1 MTDPVAEAAA
11 KIEAEQKTAEPTI
24 LERLEEGVHD
34 LAEKVEHLMHPD
46 APAVAQPGE
55 AGVAAGVVATP
66 AGSDASAATA
76 DAAPSSTE
84 PAPNA
89 APAAEEQPAMPPSA
103 PPASTPTGTAN
114 SVASSAASAIKGH
127 IAAVKHHLSIR
138 GFEQSVVAD
147 IHTELDAIEK
157 WL

>member
-11 KIEAEQKTAEPTI
+11 KIEAEQNTAEPSI

-34 LAEKVEHLMHPD
+34 LAEKVEHLIHPD
-46 APAVAQPGE
+46 A
-55 AGVAAGVVATP
+55 
-66 AGSDASAATA
+66 
-76 DAAPSSTE
+76 APISTE
-84 PAPNA
+84 PVPNA
-89 APAAEEQPAMPPSA
+89 APAAAEQPATPPSA
-103 PPASTPTGTAN
+103 PPASTPTGTAS

-127 IAAVKHHLSIR
+127 IAAVKHHLTIR

>member
-1 MTDPVAEAAA
+1 MTDPVAEAAE

-34 LAEKVEHLMHPD
+34 LAEKVEHLIHPD
-46 APAVAQPGE
+46 A
-55 AGVAAGVVATP
+55 
-66 AGSDASAATA
+66 
-76 DAAPSSTE
+76 APISTE
-84 PAPNA
+84 PVPNA
-89 APAAEEQPAMPPSA
+89 APTEPAGAATPAVGDAPNAVPAAAEQPVTQPSA
-103 PPASTPTGTAN
+103 PPASTPTGTAS

-127 IAAVKHHLSIR
+127 IAAVKHHLTIR